1 MELTSALVIVN
12 IIVSALSPVLQMIG
26 RIKHS
31 KCAGAEIDVGTPET
45 SPKGGSCSAL
55 QEKSLDPLPRTTSE
69 PK

>member
-31 KCAGAEIDVGTPET
+31 KCAGAEIDVGTPE
-45 SPKGGSCSAL
+45 K
-55 QEKSLDPLPRTTSE
+55 EKSLDPLPRTTSE